1 MFLNVFKTEGRPIVI
16 QILLYLRTVAEAPQ
30 LKAVVS
36 ITSSMRS
43 QLLFVKLFLKE
54 DVIMYSSLC
63 SWMWKST

>member
-1 MFLNVFKTEGRPIVI
+1 MFLNVFKTEGRPII